1 MDKSLMRE
9 CFHNCLDVAPREDDF
24 LVPSR
29 YTPMQCAF
37 YDKIPYASFMGL
49 KARMSAGITLEFD
62 TNAPAFT
69 LQWKIVGGYP
79 LDSADRDSTLD
90 VYVNDVLVAQQTHLR
105 SLPWNETLESSFDL
119 GEGRKRVVVFL
130 PHLLVF
136 ALGDIVLPEGNFY
149 LAPVPK
155 RTARVLMIGDSITHR
170 WETDGKKIWSQYF
183 SPYAPVN
190 FGIGGDRTEHVLW
203 RIDDSALKT
212 PHSPQVCVIMVGTN
226 NTGQYKGRQT
236 PQETAEGIRE
246 IASRVHRLHPA
257 TEIILL
263 HIFPRGKTAEDPLR
277 IQNEMINRELD
288 KTNMPRV
295 HVVNINSAFLD
306 KDGTFLPGIT
316 GDLVHLTEK
325 GYRLWADAL
334 LPEIK
339 KYMK

>member
-1 MDKSLMRE
+1 MNHFPSI
-9 CFHNCLDVAPREDDF
+9 NAISASICLLGCGLALPVFSQQPEKGKPDAAHISKTKADWWSQRHALLKQTLAE
-24 LVPSR
+24 
-29 YTPMQCAF
+29 TPCQ
-37 YDKIPYASFMGL
+37 
-49 KARMSAGITLEFD
+49 
-62 TNAPAFT
+62 
-69 LQWKIVGGYP
+69 
-79 LDSADRDSTLD
+79 
-90 VYVNDVLVAQQTHLR
+90 
-105 SLPWNETLESSFDL
+105 
-119 GEGRKRVVVFL
+119 
-130 PHLLVF
+130 LLF
-136 ALGDIVLPEGNFY
+136 
-149 LAPVPK
+149 
-155 RTARVLMIGDSITHR
+155 IGDSITHR

-246 IASRVHRLHPA
+246 IASRIHRLHPA

-288 KTNMPRV
+288 KNKIPRV

>member
-1 MDKSLMRE
+1 MPYPPPSAFWDADSP
-9 CFHNCLDVAPREDDF
+9 CLFSPN
-24 LVPSR
+24 SR
-29 YTPMQCAF
+29 KKENPMPPTFPKQKADWWSQRHALLKQTLAETPCQ
-37 YDKIPYASFMGL
+37 
-49 KARMSAGITLEFD
+49 
-62 TNAPAFT
+62 
-69 LQWKIVGGYP
+69 
-79 LDSADRDSTLD
+79 
-90 VYVNDVLVAQQTHLR
+90 
-105 SLPWNETLESSFDL
+105 
-119 GEGRKRVVVFL
+119 
-130 PHLLVF
+130 LLF
-136 ALGDIVLPEGNFY
+136 
-149 LAPVPK
+149 
-155 RTARVLMIGDSITHR
+155 IGDSITPPLGNR
-170 WETDGKKIWSQYF
+170 RQKNMVSIF

-203 RIDDSALKT
+203 RIDDSALKRLI
-212 PHSPQVCVIMVGTN
+212 PPQVCVIMVGTN

>member
-37 YDKIPYASFMGL
+37 YDKIPYASFMGT

-105 SLPWNETLESSFDL
+105 TLPWNEMLESSFDL

-130 PHLLVF
+130 PHLLIF

-155 RTARVLMIGDSITHR
+155 RTARVLMIGDSITHN
-170 WETDGKKIWSQYF
+170 WEGARGPG
-183 SPYAPVN
+183 SPRAWARSAP
-190 FGIGGDRTEHVLW
+190 
-203 RIDDSALKT
+203 
-212 PHSPQVCVIMVGTN
+212 P
-226 NTGQYKGRQT
+226 
-236 PQETAEGIRE
+236 
-246 IASRVHRLHPA
+246 PA
-257 TEIILL
+257 T
-263 HIFPRGKTAEDPLR
+263 PCRWAAR
-277 IQNEMINRELD
+277 WAASAS
-288 KTNMPRV
+288 TNPSPPCALSPNAWITRA
-295 HVVNINSAFLD
+295 SA
-306 KDGTFLPGIT
+306 PI
-316 GDLVHLTEK
+316 
-325 GYRLWADAL
+325 
-334 LPEIK
+334 
-339 KYMK
+339 

>member
-1 MDKSLMRE
+1 MNHFPSI
-9 CFHNCLDVAPREDDF
+9 NAISASICLLGCGLALPVFSQQPEKGKPDAAHISKTKADWWSQRHALLKQTLAE
-24 LVPSR
+24 
-29 YTPMQCAF
+29 TPCQ
-37 YDKIPYASFMGL
+37 
-49 KARMSAGITLEFD
+49 
-62 TNAPAFT
+62 
-69 LQWKIVGGYP
+69 
-79 LDSADRDSTLD
+79 
-90 VYVNDVLVAQQTHLR
+90 
-105 SLPWNETLESSFDL
+105 
-119 GEGRKRVVVFL
+119 
-130 PHLLVF
+130 LLF
-136 ALGDIVLPEGNFY
+136 
-149 LAPVPK
+149 
-155 RTARVLMIGDSITHR
+155 IGDSITHR

-236 PQETAEGIRE
+236 PQETAERGVTVSALRSSPE
-246 IASRVHRLHPA
+246 QFAAKKQFSAPLQAALLHLLCTVGAGPA